1 MDTTKLIEK
10 FRINMEKYKKL
21 GLNPF
26 SLAAGCAVKVDLI
39 DTVYPA
45 LQKIR
50 EELRKMNIEI
60 SPREDVDYFIT
71 REDIKIKRIINSGE
85 FDADRA
91 ISLIQVNQRTANN
104 PEYFSKFLLKV
115 YSSIKTNR
123 RLVIGKG
130 HSIVTSNPFAEVAII
145 DLVQLNGNKLS
156 SYTLMNNDTIQIVD
170 PMEDPGSQ
178 LQVDV
183 AVSNSLNDLF
193 TKGAIQDLAIIPVI
207 DAPSEELKKELFKGF
222 KNYAERYS
230 TSLIN
235 EIQPNT
241 NTLMIGATVIG
252 KTDHEL
258 PMFYNHV
265 TEGMEVL
272 VSRPVG
278 ELTPV
283 NVYMWILSVTE
294 LMDIMERDYGISF
307 AELEDLKKRALKYMS
322 TSNMPVGKVIYDH
335 LPEFGKSFDIKAHI
349 AMTTDVTGPGIFVI
363 KEFAEKA
370 GVDVRL
376 DDIPVIDERLC
387 NFATDN
393 FIIPNSTSGTNGAI
407 VIFANKEVIDEV
419 YEELKKEGQ
428 EPMVIGKVIGRGN
441 GSVYVPKKALH
452 LIERENVL
460 KQFKVYDL

>member
-26 SLAAGCAVKVDLI
+26 SLATGCAVKVDLI

-50 EELRKMNIEI
+50 EELRKINIEI
-60 SPREDVDYFIT
+60 SPREDVDYFVS
-71 REDIKIKRIINSGE
+71 RDEMKIKRIINGGE

-115 YSSIKTNR
+115 YSSIKTR
-123 RLVIGKG
+123 RKLTIGKG

-145 DLVQLNGNKLS
+145 DLVQLNGKEQN
-156 SYTLMNNDTIQIVD
+156 SYTVMNNDTIQIVD

-178 LQVDV
+178 MQVDV
-183 AVSNSLNDLF
+183 AVSNALNDLF
-193 TKGAIQDLAIIPVI
+193 TKGAIQDLAMLPVA
-207 DAPSEELKKELFKGF
+207 DAPSEELKEKLLQGF
-222 KNYAERYS
+222 RNFAEKYNVN
-230 TSLIN
+230 LVN

-241 NTLMIGATVIG
+241 NSLMIGATVIG
-252 KTDHEL
+252 KSDHEL
-258 PMFYNHV
+258 PMFYNRV
-265 TEGMEVL
+265 TEGMEIL

-278 ELTPV
+278 ELTPINV
-283 NVYMWILSVTE
+283 NMWVLSVTE
-294 LMDIMERDYGISF
+294 LLDMMENNYGIRYN
-307 AELEDLKKRALKYMS
+307 ELEEIKRRALRYMQ
-322 TSNMPVGKVIYDH
+322 TPNIAVGKIIYNH
-335 LPEFGKSFDIKAHI
+335 LPEFGKPFDEKEHI
-349 AMTTDVTGPGIFVI
+349 AMTTDVTGPGIFVV

-370 GVDVRL
+370 NVDVKL
-376 DDIPVIDERLC
+376 DQIPVIDRRLC
-387 NFATDN
+387 EFATEN
-393 FIIPNSTSGTNGAI
+393 FIIPNSTAGTNGAI
-407 VIFANKEVIDEV
+407 VIFAHKKVVDQV

-428 EPMVIGKVIGRGN
+428 EPMIIGKVLGRGN
-441 GSVYVPKKALH
+441 GTVYVPKDTVK

-460 KQFKVYDL
+460 KQFKLLEE